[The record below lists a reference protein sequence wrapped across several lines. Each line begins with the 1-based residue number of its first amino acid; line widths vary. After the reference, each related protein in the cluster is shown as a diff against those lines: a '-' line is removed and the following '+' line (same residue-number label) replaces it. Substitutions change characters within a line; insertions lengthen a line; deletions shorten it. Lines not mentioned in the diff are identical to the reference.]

1 MKTFLI
7 TVLSVFLATNVFAID
22 TEGYDTVTL
31 SKAKEAPTPFC
42 PVTKISDNSRC
53 MSCHEMQPNGEGGQ
67 KFGLKE
73 LRLEAGYWMMPS
85 CLDPIAGKNGELEL
99 RMDVNGTNSSEFRD
113 AADYMYRHPEFKKL
127 TVRLYTGG
135 GSVMDAWEAVGIIEE
150 MRTRGIKIST
160 RCYGLAASAGV
171 ILLVA
176 GDEGDRWVS
185 KHAEIMM
192 HKVWSFSMFKLD
204 TPDSAEDTAETLKH
218 FQKNINSYII
228 SRSKL
233 TKEKIE
239 ECIFKRDFWMTGEQ
253 AVQFGLA
260 DGFI

>member
-1 MKTFLI
+1 MKIFPVILAI
-7 TVLSVFLATNVFAID
+7 LLSFTIYAFAEEPAED
-22 TEGYDTVTL
+22 
-31 SKAKEAPTPFC
+31 AKPDPQLYC
-42 PVTKISDNSRC
+42 PATKISDNDKC
-53 MSCHEMQPNGEGGQ
+53 MTCHEMVQDSSGGQ
-67 KFGLKE
+67 RFGLKE
-73 LRLEAGYWMMPS
+73 LRLKAGYFQMPH
-85 CLDPIAGKNGELEL
+85 CLDVVIGSDGQPEL
-99 RMDVNGTNSSEFRD
+99 RMDVNGTDSADFRK
-113 AADYMYRHPEFKKL
+113 AADYIYRHPEFKKL
-127 TVRLYTGG
+127 NVRLYTGG

-150 MRTRGIKIST
+150 MRSRGIVIST

-176 GDEGDRWVS
+176 GDEGERYVN

-218 FQKNINSYII
+218 FQKNINNWII

-233 TKEKIE
+233 TMEEIE

-253 AVQFGLA
+253 AVEFGLA
-260 DGFI
+260 DHLI